1 MSADTHKF
9 GYAAKGTSVV
19 LYRGDDLR
27 HHQYF
32 TFTDWPGGLYATP
45 TFAGS
50 RPGGL
55 SAACWAAMVV
65 VRRVGLPRR
74 DPPDPRDGG
83 DHEGRDPRD
92 RRPASCSA
100 TRSTSSRSRTT
111 EDGLDVYRVMDE
123 MTARGWSLNGLH
135 RPACVHIC
143 VTLRHTQPELAER
156 FGADLRDA
164 VAAVRAQPE
173 AEGGMAPIY
182 GLAASVPDRTMVSSF
197 LEQYMDRW
205 YIP

>member
-1 MSADTHKF
+1 MKDAIRGTDGLELLGDPLYVLAF
-9 GYAAKGTSVV
+9 GTN
-19 LYRGDDLR
+19 
-27 HHQYF
+27 
-32 TFTDWPGGLYATP
+32 
-45 TFAGS
+45 
-50 RPGGL
+50 
-55 SAACWAAMVV
+55 
-65 VRRVGLPRR
+65 
-74 DPPDPRDGG
+74 
-83 DHEGRDPRD
+83 
-92 RRPASCSA
+92 
-100 TRSTSSRSRTT
+100 

-182 GLAASVPDRTMVSSF
+182 GLAASVPDRTMISSF

-205 YIP
+205 YVP